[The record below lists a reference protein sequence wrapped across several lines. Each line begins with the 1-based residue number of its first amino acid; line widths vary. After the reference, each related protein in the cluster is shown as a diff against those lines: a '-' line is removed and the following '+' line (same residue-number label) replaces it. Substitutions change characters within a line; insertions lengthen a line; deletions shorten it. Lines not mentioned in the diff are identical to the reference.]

1 MAVFDDEKNT
11 MLHLPKRTRGTQ
23 TMKTSYIKMTL
34 TAAAKV
40 LPAAALVLLGSCA
53 VPSAKAQG
61 IGDILDKANETVNKA
76 KDEADKATGGHKKS
90 SKDNEDS
97 STPSTDSADRKGGA
111 QSKGGGQ
118 SKDGADSSAD
128 SSTQNALDV
137 ANYSGPSSISVE
149 KQITASLRKIAPK
162 GIRLLV
168 VSCKPG
174 VDPSKPYSYTS
185 ACLVGPTGKMHATSV
200 PAIPASVNAQF
211 AVLRNATQHEGN
223 GMKLWEVCKVT
234 IPFGLTQT
242 FGDENDG
249 IFGYGYKEYSGDPDN
264 DNVYKMVTPTQ
275 LLAKFQKVSVRVD
288 RDAKVSA
295 ANRAKQDRLD
305 READA
310 YDKSHGIVVR
320 EWKCENCGETYSSKL
335 RPGLFTPDDCPNDPA
350 GPPFQRHHWVL
361 NK

>member
-1 MAVFDDEKNT
+1 
-11 MLHLPKRTRGTQ
+11 
-23 TMKTSYIKMTL
+23 MKTSSLKMTL

-76 KDEADKATGGHKKS
+76 KDEADKATGGHKES
-90 SKDNEDS
+90 SKDNKDS
-97 STPSTDSADRKGGA
+97 STPSKDN
-111 QSKGGGQ
+111 GQ
-118 SKDGADSSAD
+118 SEDGADR
-128 SSTQNALDV
+128 STQNALDV
-137 ANYSGPSSISVE
+137 ANYRGPSSESVE
-149 KQITASLRKIAPK
+149 KQITASLRKVVPK
-162 GIRLLV
+162 GFRLLV

-174 VDPSKPYSYTS
+174 ADPSKPYSYTG
-185 ACLVGPTGKMHATSV
+185 ACLVGPAGRMSATSL

-234 IPFGLTQT
+234 VSSGLTQI
-242 FGDENDG
+242 FADETDG
-249 IFGYGYKEYSGDPDN
+249 IFAYGTNGSFTYGYKEFSGDTGN
-264 DNVYKMVTPTQ
+264 DRVYTTLTPPQ
-275 LLAKFQKVSVRVD
+275 LLAKFQNDSVRAD
-288 RDAKVSA
+288 RAAKVNA

-310 YDKSHGIVVR
+310 YDKSHGIVVQ
-320 EWKCENCGETYSSKL
+320 EWKCRNCGETYSSKG
-335 RPGLFTPDDCPNDPA
+335 RPGLFTPDNCPNDPA
-350 GPPFQRHHWVL
+350 GPPFQRHYWVL